1 VEGKSPLR
9 PEGSSSPERKR
20 GMVAK
25 KGKKTKKV
33 KDLSHKKLA
42 SAQAKMIKGGDKH
55 KGWIDV
61 GSFQR

>member
-1 VEGKSPLR
+1 MWKEAAVETRGLVEPGREK
-9 PEGSSSPERKR
+9 

-25 KGKKTKKV
+25 KGKNTKKV

>member
-1 VEGKSPLR
+1 
-9 PEGSSSPERKR
+9 
-20 GMVAK
+20 MVAK